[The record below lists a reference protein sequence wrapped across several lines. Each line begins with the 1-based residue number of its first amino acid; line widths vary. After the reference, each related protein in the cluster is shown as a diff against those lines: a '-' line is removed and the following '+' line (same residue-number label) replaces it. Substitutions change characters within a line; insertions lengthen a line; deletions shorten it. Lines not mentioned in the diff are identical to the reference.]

1 LRSLR
6 LHQGKRNVRT
16 SIIGVVA
23 LPLLLLCGCSGPGQE
38 PAARPQAAIESI
50 RTDLGPGACRN
61 EIDKNDPNE
70 TPYQLCQGVAG
81 YALIVRNVDAGRQSI
96 DIVDSTKRVSPL
108 NYQEFITRHMSNL
121 DGKAE
126 WRVATADGKQIPIAL
141 IVRVQA
147 REDNDNPEKVTRSYL
162 AVAKIT
168 PSETCVTDRI
178 PESAQSDAE
187 ARRAADSAQA
197 RRCAP
202 PQPPITADGVV
213 IR

>member
-1 LRSLR
+1 
-6 LHQGKRNVRT
+6 VRT

-23 LPLLLLCGCSGPGQE
+23 LPLLLLCGCSGPSHD

-50 RTDLGPGACRN
+50 ATDLSAAACRK

-70 TPYQLCQGVAG
+70 TPYLLCQGVAG
-81 YALIVRNVDAGRQSI
+81 YALIVRSVDAGRQSI
-96 DIVDSTKRVSPL
+96 DIVDSTQRVRPL

-126 WRVATADGKQIPIAL
+126 WRVATKDGRQIPIAL
-141 IVRVQA
+141 IVRVHA

-168 PSETCVTDRI
+168 PNETCVTDRI
-178 PESAQSDAE
+178 PEGAQSEAD

-197 RRCAP
+197 KTCAP
-202 PQPPITADGVV
+202 PQPPITADGAVV
-213 IR
+213 R

>member
-1 LRSLR
+1 M
-6 LHQGKRNVRT
+6 RT

-23 LPLLLLCGCSGPGQE
+23 LPLLLLCGCSGPSHD

-50 RTDLGPGACRN
+50 ATDLSAAACRK

-70 TPYQLCQGVAG
+70 TPYLLCQGVAG
-81 YALIVRNVDAGRQSI
+81 YALIVRSVDAGRQSI
-96 DIVDSTKRVSPL
+96 DIVDSTQRVRPL

-126 WRVATADGKQIPIAL
+126 WRVATKDGRQIPIAL
-141 IVRVQA
+141 IVRVHA

-168 PSETCVTDRI
+168 PNETCVTDRI
-178 PESAQSDAE
+178 PEGAQSEAD

-197 RRCAP
+197 KTCAP
-202 PQPPITADGVV
+202 PQPPITADGAVV
-213 IR
+213 R